1 MKRNKNN
8 NKLIVGITIAVYIVV
23 VICLVITLVTVLVKR
38 ASQKDKTQE
47 PTTETET
54 FEEETIEHETS
65 VVESDDAVASL
76 RVALEATDID
86 TKIESFEKSA
96 SLGNTD
102 AMYFLGEI
110 YFQGIGVESDHV
122 KAAEYLE
129 KACSEGNSKAF
140 SLYAKMLFLGD
151 STYQDYDESASYFYT
166 LTESDAEACYVYAVM
181 ANLGL
186 GMPRNVDRA
195 LSYVDKAVTLGYGSG
210 LIYKDKIVDVGSMP
224 MDIFDY
230 TPQAKKITD
239 LSYTDDNEDLETLIE
254 GYKEELESTEEY
266 TAFYTEL
273 ENLKDIDIVGISTLT
288 YFGNGGYMFHMNAS
302 DGNSLHDYMADEYYS
317 DSELKAIAD
326 NLLAQREY
334 VESKG
339 SKFVVL
345 LIPNKENVYYEDVP
359 SYVTR
364 ESEVTRQDKLVEY
377 LKNNTDLDIVYTKDT
392 LLDNKEDFQLYYK
405 TDTHA
410 NMVGSLFILSD
421 LFEDL
426 FGDKIDVSLD
436 KFDIHMETYLGDL
449 GNLAAAT
456 ERYASDTVYFYPEG
470 SVSEEDKKDSSIM
483 LVGDSFSEFLNIEAG
498 YYFTGGVD
506 HRMITEYGFDYETAM
521 KAGFKDSTPDYVVWE
536 VVERYLDR
544 LE

>member
-1 MKRNKNN
+1 MKKHRKDINIYSIAA
-8 NKLIVGITIAVYIVV
+8 LIVIIL
-23 VICLVITLVTVLVKR
+23 CLVAILIMIITMKK
-38 ASQKDKTQE
+38 KDNEKVDTQP
-47 PTTETET
+47 PTEN
-54 FEEETIEHETS
+54 FEEETIEHETLTP
-65 VVESDDAVASL
+65 L
-76 RVALEATDID
+76 RTALETTDID
-86 TKIESFEKSA
+86 TKIESLEKSA

-110 YFQGIGVESDHV
+110 YFQGIGVESDHI

-129 KACSEGNSKAF
+129 KACNGGNSKAF

-151 STYQDYDESASYFYT
+151 GVYQDYDESASYFYT
-166 LTESDAEACYVYAVM
+166 LTESDSEACYVYAIM

-195 LSYVDKAVTLGYGSG
+195 LTYVDKAVTLGYGSG
-210 LIYKDKIVDVGSMP
+210 LIYKDKITDVGTMP
-224 MDIFDY
+224 MDIFNY
-230 TPQAKKITD
+230 TPPAKDITD
-239 LSYTDDNEDLETLIE
+239 LSYTGDNEDLATLIAN
-254 GYKEELESTEEY
+254 YQVELESTEEY
-266 TAFYTEL
+266 PEFYTEL
-273 ENLKDIDIVGISTLT
+273 ENLKQIDIVGISTLT
-288 YFGNGGYMFHMNAS
+288 YFGNGGYMYHMNAN

-326 NLLAQREY
+326 NLLAQKEY
-334 VESKG
+334 VESNG

-345 LIPNKENVYYEDVP
+345 LIPNKENVYSENMP
-359 SYVTR
+359 AYVTR
-364 ESEVTRQDKLVEY
+364 ESDVTKQDKLVEY
-377 LKNNTDLDIVYTKDT
+377 LGNNTDLDIVYTKDT
-392 LLDNKEDFQLYYK
+392 LLDNKGDFQLYYK
-405 TDTHA
+405 TDTHT

-449 GNLAAAT
+449 GNMAAAT

-470 SVSEEDKKDSSIM
+470 SVSDEDKKDSSIM

-506 HRMITEYGFDYETAM
+506 HRMITDYDYDYETAT
-521 KAGFKDSTPDYVVWE
+521 KAGFSNSAPDYVVWE

-544 LE
+544 LK